1 MQPSFLKKNDIII
14 LVESTDNGKPAWWY
28 VKCHN
33 RILAEKL
40 KGVCRLGHL
49 DTIPLEE
56 YGQII
61 LSGWGTT
68 PPPEAIK
75 HIEDYHL

>member
-1 MQPSFLKKNDIII
+1 MQTNFLKKKDIII

-28 VKCHN
+28 VKCN
-33 RILAEKL
+33 SRISAEKL
-40 KGVCRLGHL
+40 KGVCRLGIL

-56 YGQII
+56 YGEIV
-61 LSGWGTT
+61 LSGWGAN

-75 HIEDYHL
+75 QIEEQYN